1 MFNNILKMGFS
12 QHYLRSSKNCD
23 EEPTFFVKDGFGTS
37 QIKRQSSGI
46 RQGCPLSRYLFV
58 IAMPCV
64 DIEIRLN
71 SSCRVQ
77 NGRIP
82 NLDFDMLYYA
92 DDTMLFSTDNRA
104 LNELLKLAETISTKY
119 GLRLNKDKCVVI
131 QMNNDGMVHFE
142 SNEPLPKQFEAAYL
156 GKEINKEANIQ
167 HEILNKMQEVR
178 KTWYKLLSYWKA
190 TNANVKWQLIIFD
203 VVIRSKM
210 LYGLE
215 TIHLTGAMLKKID
228 AFQMRCLRRILK
240 SHRLSLIDEISTKS
254 FCKDVQQFFTQI
266 KATNGNLNC
275 SANLIY
281 TGNPNYWVM
290 F

>member
-1 MFNNILKMGFS
+1 MGFS
-12 QHYLRSSKNCD
+12 QHYFEIIQKLRRRTN
-23 EEPTFFVKDGFGTS
+23 FFCQRWFWNFAD
-37 QIKRQSSGI
+37 QRQSSGI

-71 SSCRVQ
+71 SSRRVQ

-92 DDTMLFSTDNRA
+92 DDTILFSTDNRA
-104 LNELLKLAETISTKY
+104 LNELLKLAETISTKH

-156 GKEINKEANIQ
+156 GKGINKEANIQ

-210 LYGLE
+210 LYGL
-215 TIHLTGAMLKKID
+215 
-228 AFQMRCLRRILK
+228 
-240 SHRLSLIDEISTKS
+240 
-254 FCKDVQQFFTQI
+254 
-266 KATNGNLNC
+266 N
-275 SANLIY
+275 
-281 TGNPNYWVM
+281 NPFDGCYVKEN
-290 F
+290 